1 MGCGGFLPEKISA
14 AGNSM
19 MERDGR
25 YADDVILVEYFV
37 GGGVNSVELN
47 GVAQRAA
54 EHVNLLHEYSFQ
66 LFRGVYV
73 QGCRPSK
80 EREGGDDSHQTE
92 AMVTMKMGDE
102 DGVYLVEWYVLT
114 T

>member
-19 MERDGR
+19 KKRDGR

-66 LFRGVYV
+66 LFRSVYV

-92 AMVTMKMGDE
+92 AMVAMKMGDE